1 MRMNFISE
9 GNKMLLFT
17 SFHGVLSLK
26 NNWNNRKK
34 EKQWKFGTYMNVY
47 VDIFICYTEW
57 TQKMSKTDRFKYD
70 QENISRLSNT

>member
-17 SFHGVLSLK
+17 SFRGVLSLK
-26 NNWNNRKK
+26 DNWDNRKK
-34 EKQWKFGTYMNVY
+34 KNSGNLELIWTSML
-47 VDIFICYTEW
+47 IFSCYTKW
-57 TQKMSKTDRFKYD
+57 TQKMPKTDRFKYD